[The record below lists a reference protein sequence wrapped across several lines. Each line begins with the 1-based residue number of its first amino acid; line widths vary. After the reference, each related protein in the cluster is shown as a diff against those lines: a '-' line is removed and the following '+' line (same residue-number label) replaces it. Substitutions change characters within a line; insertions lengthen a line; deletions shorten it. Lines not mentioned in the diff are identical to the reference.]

1 MNGHQRN
8 ADPRDPCTYREDGKL
23 EGGTHCPSCGLVVRE
38 GRWIRGA
45 ASVEGPEHTCPA
57 CARIRDRYPAGVIE
71 LHGELGELATE
82 LGNLIRNIEKVENQ
96 EHPLE
101 RLIELEVTEGGLY
114 ATTTGVHLAR
124 RVGSA
129 LKRQLRER
137 VVIRYGEEENLVR
150 IEGAL

>member
-1 MNGHQRN
+1 MKGHQRN
-8 ADPRDPCTYREDGKL
+8 TEPPDRFTYREEGKL
-23 EGGTHCPSCGLVVRE
+23 AGGTHCPHCGLVVRG
-38 GRWIRGA
+38 GRWTREHWPC
-45 ASVEGPEHTCPA
+45 EGPEHTCPA

-71 LHGELGELATE
+71 LTGDLGDLAMELS
-82 LGNLIRNIEKVENQ
+82 NLIRNVEKLESQ

-101 RLIELEVTEGGLY
+101 RLIELEVSEGRLY

-124 RVGSA
+124 RVGTA

-150 IEGAL
+150 IEGKL

>member
-8 ADPRDPCTYREDGKL
+8 AEPPDRFTYREEAKL
-23 EGGTHCPSCGLVVRE
+23 VGGTHCPQCGLIVRE
-38 GRWIRGA
+38 GRWTRDRWP
-45 ASVEGPEHTCPA
+45 SDGPERTCPA

-71 LHGELGELATE
+71 LTGDLGGLATE
-82 LGNLIRNIEKVENQ
+82 LGNLIRNVEKAEGQ

-101 RLIELEVTEGGLY
+101 RLIELEVSEERLY

-129 LKRQLRER
+129 LKRQLKDR

-150 IEGAL
+150 IEGTL